1 MATKIETDLTPE
13 QLMEFFQ
20 RLARTKGGITGPAIK
35 ALCAEFGVE
44 ISHETANQYRT
55 GIIARELE
63 RLRRNAEQSRQLVEL
78 VKENVPVGEANAVRL
93 QMAISDKLDTLPI
106 DATAEDLATLS
117 AANEK
122 IRASARNE
130 RRLESDLSVA
140 RKRIEVAD
148 KQLALR
154 DEQIQRLQREKQE
167 WDEQRAKAKAAL
179 ENVKNVKGGL
189 SAEALKR
196 IEEAAAI
203 L

>member
-13 QLMEFFQ
+13 ALLEFFQ

-35 ALCAEFGVE
+35 ALCAEFGVT

-63 RLRRNAEQSRQLVEL
+63 RLRRNAEQSRQLVDL
-78 VKENVPVGEANAVRL
+78 VKENVPVGAANAVRL
-93 QMAISDKLDTLPI
+93 QMAISDKLDELPA
-106 DATAEDLATLS
+106 DASADDLATL
-117 AANEK
+117 ATANEK
-122 IRASARNE
+122 MLASARNE
-130 RRLESDLSVA
+130 KRLASDLQVA
-140 RKRIEVAD
+140 TKRIEVAD

-154 DEQIQRLQREKQE
+154 DEQIQRLQREKTE
-167 WDEQRAKAKAAL
+167 WEELRAKTKAAL

-189 SAEALKR
+189 SKEALKR